1 MITTINKIEMGIITA
16 TIILAITMKIIS
28 KMKNLYGLL
37 SLIQTGLLQ
46 TNITKLVTLM
56 LTKTTRIRTR
66 MYLNTILIIV
76 ISSKVIDISIMNKL
90 ILTSTIILFN
100 SHLQKGYQ
108 KITQIIQKQTV
119 CLLKKKLIPKII
131 SKIRENLT
139 LKLMIIN
146 KQIYIFKI

>member
-1 MITTINKIEMGIITA
+1 MEIITA
-16 TIILAITMKIIS
+16 TIILAITTKIIS

-100 SHLQKGYQ
+100 SHLQKEYQ

-119 CLLKKKLIPKII
+119 CLLKKKLIPRIK